1 MGKLGIPENSVL
13 HVLMHGG
20 SERLN
25 CPFIEKKKKRNDL
38 LDSYICNHRNTTP
51 RCNFLPIRHCG

>member
-1 MGKLGIPENSVL
+1 MGKLGIPENSVR

-25 CPFIEKKKKRNDL
+25 CPFIEKKKKKE
-38 LDSYICNHRNTTP
+38 
-51 RCNFLPIRHCG
+51 